1 MSPVPGAGQPV
12 PLPQSAQ
19 ELGHREECA
28 RRRRPPRGNP
38 APAPRH
44 SATSDPRW
52 PEAAVIAARRRGRRN
67 LLASAPQD
75 RPSAWQPGSGRRS
88 RRAAPSARRCSCG
101 RRRARAPARW
111 PSPPRPTSRGRL
123 RQQGPAAPWQ
133 GPARCP
139 RAASGGT
146 GRIPTARAVAGQD
159 ASRHGDP
166 ALVRQQVPSGS
177 CRLARL
183 RDRPAS
189 FPRGSRG
196 SSTFHSQSARWC
208 RPGRA
213 TTTAAA
219 RPPLN
224 TP

>member
-88 RRAAPSARRCSCG
+88 RRAAPSARSCSCG
-101 RRRARAPARW
+101 RRRRARAPARW
-111 PSPPRPTSRGRL
+111 PSPPRPTSRGQL
-123 RQQGPAAPWQ
+123 RQPGPAAPWQ
-133 GPARCP
+133 RPRQVPSRCQ
-139 RAASGGT
+139 RRNRSHT
-146 GRIPTARAVAGQD
+146 DCQGRCRPGR
-159 ASRHGDP
+159 RHGDP
-166 ALVRQQVPSGS
+166 ALVRPQVPSGS

-189 FPRGSRG
+189 FRAAAGAPA
-196 SSTFHSQSARWC
+196 QSARN
-208 RPGRA
+208 RPGGA
-213 TTTAAA
+213 ATAAQ
-219 RPPLN
+219 PPPQHGHL
-224 TP
+224 